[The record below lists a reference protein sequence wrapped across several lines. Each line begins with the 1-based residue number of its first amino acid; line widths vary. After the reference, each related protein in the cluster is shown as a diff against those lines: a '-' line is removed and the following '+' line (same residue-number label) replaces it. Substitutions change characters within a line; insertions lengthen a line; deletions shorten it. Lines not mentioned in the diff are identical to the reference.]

1 MSHDCIAGS
10 SVQLIEVNTIEVFFF
25 CNDRT
30 DQWRPGEG
38 LGGKKVFLETESPP
52 IISRSG
58 SGSADEVKNSKTIP
72 TSKLNSEEVISY

>member
-38 LGGKKVFLETESPP
+38 LGEKKVFLETESPP
-52 IISRSG
+52 LSQGMDPALRTRLKIPKQFQLRS
-58 SGSADEVKNSKTIP
+58 
-72 TSKLNSEEVISY
+72 